1 MKLVRNTLIFFCHSS
16 LKVGVLAVPRGHALG
31 EGNAWISKLSLNA
44 FRELLFQ
51 V

>member
-31 EGNAWISKLSLNA
+31 EDNAWISKY
-44 FRELLFQ
+44 EIDCP
-51 V
+51 